1 MRSALLAAAAAL
13 PLLVCPMQSDAQ
25 VVVACPTCSSLYEE
39 LVSDAKQAQ
48 QYGTQLSQY
57 QTQLSQYG
65 NMIQNTVA
73 LPQSVWSSVQS
84 DIWQVRSLANAASLL
99 TGNSGSILTRLQN
112 AQAYAGQ
119 ATYLPAN
126 IGSQFS
132 MWQTTLGNSSNS
144 LGRTLGVQQGQEQNS
159 AALMAAIQAHSQTA
173 AGQMQAIQ
181 AGNEMAAQEAYTLQQ
196 IQTTLT
202 AAAQEQAT
210 LYDIQAERQAM
221 ADQYTTQFFSA
232 PNASLTG
239 WPTYR

>member
-1 MRSALLAAAAAL
+1 MKPTRLAALAAL
-13 PLLVCPMQSDAQ
+13 PLLIPNHSDAQ

-48 QYGTQLSQY
+48 QYATQLSQY
-57 QTQLSQYG
+57 QTQLSQYA

-73 LPQSVWSSVQS
+73 LPQSIWSNVQG
-84 DIWQVRSLANAASLL
+84 DILQIRGLTNAASLL
-99 TGNSGSILTRLQN
+99 TGNSGSILTRLQS

-119 ATYLPAN
+119 ASSLPSN

-132 MWQTTLGNSSNS
+132 MWQTTMGNASSS
-144 LGRTLGVQQGQEQNS
+144 LGRTLGVQQGQEQNA

-210 LYDIQAERQAM
+210 LDDIQSERQAL
-221 ADQYTTQFFSA
+221 ADQYTAQFLSA

>member
-1 MRSALLAAAAAL
+1 MRFALLATVAAL
-13 PLLVCPMQSDAQ
+13 LISPVRSDAQ

-39 LVSDAKQAQ
+39 LISDAKQAQ
-48 QYGTQLSQY
+48 QYATQLSQY
-57 QTQLSQYG
+57 QTQLSQYA

-73 LPQSVWSSVQS
+73 LPQSIWSNVQG
-84 DIWQVRSLANAASLL
+84 DILQIRSLTNAASLL

-119 ATYLPAN
+119 VSYLPTN

-132 MWQTTLGNSSNS
+132 VWQTTMGNASNS

-159 AALMAAIQAHSQTA
+159 AALMTAIQAHSQTA

-210 LYDIQAERQAM
+210 LDDIQAERQAL
-221 ADQYTTQFFSA
+221 ADQATAQFLSA
-232 PNASLTG
+232 PYAPLTG